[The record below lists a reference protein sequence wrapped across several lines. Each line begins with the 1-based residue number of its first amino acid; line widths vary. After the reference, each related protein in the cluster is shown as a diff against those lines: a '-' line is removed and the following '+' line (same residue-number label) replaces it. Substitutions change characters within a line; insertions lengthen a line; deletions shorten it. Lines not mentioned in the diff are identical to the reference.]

1 MKINGLLIALLSIFV
16 FQVNGQDNIAPI
28 KWEGKSTR
36 ISPNQYQ
43 IELKASNPAAWD
55 LYAPGIN
62 FEGIPSAALVLP
74 DASIKIISP
83 LLANAGGILKK
94 SKVFEGANFEIYN
107 TDITWHAGLEFSGP
121 VPASIQL
128 QLNYT
133 YGRDDEF
140 FPGESTSIE
149 INFEGGVA
157 KAASLKIEKLNIDQ
171 PLVQCDGT
179 NETKEEEAGLM
190 KIFLL
195 GFLGGLLAL
204 LTPCVFPMVP
214 LTVSFFTKHGS
225 NKKKGKRLAFMYGFF
240 IFLIYVSFSIP
251 FHLAG
256 NINPTVY
263 NDISTNVYLNT
274 AFFIIFLAFA
284 FSFFGFYE
292 ITLPGGLANST
303 NAKHGSDALGVFFMA
318 LTLTI
323 VSFSCTGP
331 ILGTLLVGTST
342 SGAWPL
348 TAGLAGF
355 GVALGLPF
363 ALFALFPQWLNSLP
377 KSGGWLNTV
386 KVVLGF
392 IELALA
398 LKFLSNADLVAHW
411 SIIKRE
417 IFFGTWILIFLT
429 LFMYLMGWIRFP
441 HDSKGE
447 KISNGRKAFAFAV
460 LAFTLYLMPGIT
472 NSKYANISLVSG
484 FPPPVCYSIY
494 ADPVNCDE
502 PLKDYQEALKL
513 AKEKNKPVLI
523 DFTGW
528 ACVNCRKME
537 DTVWPDEDVMKIL
550 KENYIMCS
558 LYVDEKVELP
568 ENEQFEYTTADGRK
582 KMIRTVGN
590 KWATLQTETF
600 HNNSQPF
607 YALLSS
613 DGRLLAPTEQ
623 YNPDVEEYREWLK
636 CGLEAN
642 KSLPKP

>member
-83 LLANAGGILKK
+83 LLANTAGILKK

-107 TDITWHAGLEFSGP
+107 TDITWHAGLEFSGS

-133 YGRDDEF
+133 YGRDEEF

-274 AFFIIFLAFA
+274 AFL
-284 FSFFGFYE
+284 S
-292 ITLPGGLANST
+292 S
-303 NAKHGSDALGVFFMA
+303 S
-318 LTLTI
+318 
-323 VSFSCTGP
+323 
-331 ILGTLLVGTST
+331 
-342 SGAWPL
+342 
-348 TAGLAGF
+348 
-355 GVALGLPF
+355 
-363 ALFALFPQWLNSLP
+363 WLSH
-377 KSGGWLNTV
+377 
-386 KVVLGF
+386 F
-392 IELALA
+392 H
-398 LKFLSNADLVAHW
+398 F
-411 SIIKRE
+411 
-417 IFFGTWILIFLT
+417 WIL
-429 LFMYLMGWIRFP
+429 
-441 HDSKGE
+441 
-447 KISNGRKAFAFAV
+447 
-460 LAFTLYLMPGIT
+460 
-472 NSKYANISLVSG
+472 
-484 FPPPVCYSIY
+484 
-494 ADPVNCDE
+494 
-502 PLKDYQEALKL
+502 
-513 AKEKNKPVLI
+513 
-523 DFTGW
+523 
-528 ACVNCRKME
+528 
-537 DTVWPDEDVMKIL
+537 
-550 KENYIMCS
+550 
-558 LYVDEKVELP
+558 
-568 ENEQFEYTTADGRK
+568 
-582 KMIRTVGN
+582 
-590 KWATLQTETF
+590 
-600 HNNSQPF
+600 
-607 YALLSS
+607 
-613 DGRLLAPTEQ
+613 
-623 YNPDVEEYREWLK
+623 
-636 CGLEAN
+636 
-642 KSLPKP
+642 